1 MEPAVEPAVEPGP
14 EPELAEPGPGLAEPE
29 AEAEAPVGWFHRP
42 ASMTSSMRFYQRT
55 KPTL

>member
-1 MEPAVEPAVEPGP
+1 
-14 EPELAEPGPGLAEPE
+14 
-29 AEAEAPVGWFHRP
+29 VGWLHRP